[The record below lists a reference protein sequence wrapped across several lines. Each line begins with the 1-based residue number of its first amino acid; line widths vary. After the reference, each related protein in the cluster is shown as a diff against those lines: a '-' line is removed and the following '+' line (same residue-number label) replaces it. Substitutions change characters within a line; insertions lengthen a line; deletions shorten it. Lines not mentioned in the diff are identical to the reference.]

1 MSLAK
6 LDEVKTHVYN
16 MGIADP
22 SKLKA
27 QGSGANSVRAEVS
40 GMESQPP
47 LTPINAQIHHAW

>member
-16 MGIADP
+16 MGITDP

-27 QGSGANSVRAEVS
+27 QVGTAAAKAGVEGVDSK
-40 GMESQPP
+40 PP
-47 LTPINAQIHHAW
+47 LTPVNSQIHHAW